1 MKLEISNCNNIDAG
15 TISIERNKLNIKYA
29 MNGTG
34 KSTIARAIELHL
46 RGDGSIKELT
56 PFKLLE
62 SGSKDQESKITG
74 LDDVKTIAIFNE
86 NYINQFAFKQ
96 DEVLA
101 NSFEI
106 FVKTANYDKHIGAIE
121 EIITDIKN
129 TFRDSQEIDQVISD
143 LTSLTESFGKSQAG
157 YSAAGALAKGIGK
170 GNKVAN
176 IPKGLES
183 YTAYLKSSVNSKWL
197 KWLME
202 GNTYLQLPDNCPYC
216 TSPTNDKKD
225 VISKVSKEYDA
236 KSIEHL
242 NKIIAVLESLGK
254 YFSKDANEQ
263 LRALANNVNG
273 LSKEQLSYLLRIKDQ
288 ADTLKSKMLDLK
300 GMTYFSMKDTEK
312 VSDFIEKL
320 KIDLGF
326 LSEMNSPSTRE
337 LVDRLNK
344 SLDDVLSNVG
354 ILQGEIA
361 QQTRLITKTID
372 ENKEAINNFLK
383 FAGYRYAVDVQYAN
397 ESYKMRLRHTD
408 FSQPVERGNQHLSY
422 GEKNAFSLVLFMFE
436 CLSKNPDM
444 IILDDPISSF
454 DRHKKYAVIDM
465 LFRGGRSLRGKT
477 VLMMTHDLEPII
489 DVLYTLSHRF
499 QPLPVATFM
508 NLNAAKVAETPITR
522 EDLSTFG
529 RICEDNVLS
538 SKNDVIRLV
547 YLRRYFE
554 VQNNKGLP
562 YQLLSNL
569 LHKRDSPFKRENG
582 QDIPMTADEIK
593 LGTDAIK
600 DKMSSFDYAQLLKK
614 ILDKSHLTKAFNEAE
629 TNYEKLQIFRI
640 LREGS
645 QPNDVI
651 QKFIDE
657 TFHIENEY
665 IMQLN
670 PRKYELVPSF
680 IIDECNRIVSSP
692 GVAN

>member
-62 SGSKDQESKITG
+62 SGAKDQESKITG

-106 FVKTANYDKHIGAIE
+106 FVKTANYDNHIGAIE
-121 EIITDIKN
+121 KIITKIKN
-129 TFRDSQEIDQVISD
+129 TFRDSKEIDQVISD
-143 LTSLTESFGKSQAG
+143 LTTLSESFGKSQSG

-183 YTAYLKSSVNSKWL
+183 YTAYLKSSLNSKWL

-202 GNTYLQLPDNCPYC
+202 GNTYSQLPDNCPYC

-242 NKIIAVLESLGK
+242 NKIIAVLDSLGK

-263 LRALANNVNG
+263 LHALANNVNG

-288 ADTLKSKMLDLK
+288 ADTLRSKMLDLK

-372 ENKEAINNFLK
+372 ENKADINNFLTV
-383 FAGYRYAVDVQYAN
+383 AGYRYSVDVQYGN

-408 FSQPVERGNQHLSY
+408 FSQPVERGGQHLSY

-436 CLSKNPDM
+436 CLSKNPDV

-454 DRHKKYAVIDM
+454 DRHKKYAVIEM

-489 DVLYTLSHRF
+489 DVLYTLPHRF
-499 QPLPVATFM
+499 QPLPVATFI
-508 NLNAAKVAETPITR
+508 NLNAGKVAETTITR

-529 RICEDNVLS
+529 RICEDIVLS
-538 SKNDVIRLV
+538 SENDVVRLV

-582 QDIPMTADEIK
+582 QDIPMTTDEIK
-593 LGTDAIK
+593 LGTDEIK
-600 DKMSSFDYAQLLKK
+600 VKMSSFDYAQLLKK

-629 TNYEKLQIFRI
+629 NNYEKLQIFRI

-645 QPNDVI
+645 QSNVF

-680 IIDECNRIVSSP
+680 IIDECNRIISSP
-692 GVAN
+692 VAAN

>member
-629 TNYEKLQIFRI
+629 NNYEKLQIFRI

>member
-1 MKLEISNCNNIDAG
+1 MKLEIRNCNNIDAG
-15 TISIERNKLNIKYA
+15 TIGIEENKLNIKYA

-62 SGSKDQESKITG
+62 SGAKDQPSQIMG
-74 LDDVKTIAIFNE
+74 LDDVKTIAIFNDD
-86 NYINQFAFKQ
+86 YINQFVFKQ

-106 FVKTANYDKHIGAIE
+106 FVRTADYDRHIGAIE
-121 EIITDIKN
+121 GIITNIKN
-129 TFRDSQEIDQVISD
+129 TFRNSEEIDQAISD
-143 LTSLTESFGKSQAG
+143 LTTLSESFGKSKSG
-157 YSAAGALAKGIGK
+157 YSEAGALAKGIGK

-183 YTAYLKSSVNSKWL
+183 YTAYLKSPLNSKWL
-197 KWLME
+197 KWIME
-202 GNTYLQLPDNCPYC
+202 GNTYSQLPDNCPYC

-242 NKIIAVLESLGK
+242 NKIIAVLDSLGK

-263 LRALANNVNG
+263 LRALANNVKG

-300 GMTYFSMKDTEK
+300 GMTYFSMKDAEK
-312 VSDFIEKL
+312 VSDFIVKL
-320 KIDLGF
+320 KIDLNF

-337 LVDRLNK
+337 IVDRLSK
-344 SLDDVLSNVG
+344 SLDGVLSNVG
-354 ILQGEIA
+354 NLQGEIA
-361 QQTRLITKTID
+361 KQTRLITKTID
-372 ENKEAINNFLK
+372 ENKTEINKFLK
-383 FAGYRYAVDVQYAN
+383 FAGYRYSVDVQYAN

-408 FSQPVERGNQHLSY
+408 FSQPVERGGQHLSY

-489 DVLYTLSHRF
+489 DVLHALPRRF
-499 QPLPVATFM
+499 QPLPVAAFM
-508 NLNAAKVAETPITR
+508 SLNAGKVDETPIAR

-529 RICEDNVLS
+529 RICDDNVLS
-538 SKNDVIRLV
+538 SKNDVVRLV

-554 VQNNKGLP
+554 VQNDKGLP

-569 LHKRDSPFKRENG
+569 LHKREFPFKRENG
-582 QDIPMTADEIK
+582 QDTTMATAEIKSAADEIK
-593 LGTDAIK
+593 R
-600 DKMSSFDYAQLLKK
+600 KMSSFDYAQLLKG
-614 ILDKSHLTKAFNEAE
+614 ILDKSHLMKAFNEAE
-629 TNYEKLQIFRI
+629 NNYEKLQIFRI
-640 LREGS
+640 LHEGS
-645 QPNDVI
+645 QVNDVI
-651 QKFIDE
+651 QKFINE

-680 IIDECNRIVSSP
+680 IIDECYRMVSSL
-692 GVAN
+692 VTAN